1 MFIRVDGT
9 HTAGS
14 STGTLGLDDGAVG
27 AAVDA
32 AAALHTQALVDV
44 AFAVAEADGVF
55 GADFLAGVGKAALAH
70 LGDLDDL
77 LGAAIAGELDD
88 VDQRRLIV
96 LVRDD
101 AVLQAFGGG
110 HALIQRAQ
118 GEAHGQTDTL
128 GHDGSLQ
135 EDAATQRFFLAGD
148 DLKGQLTHQL
158 RIVRQLVGVVSH
170 TGHFGEHL
178 ATDIRYGG
186 VNASHSLI
194 APFLLRSMLHSER
207 GLPPVFCSRLQG
219 KHPS

>member
-32 AAALHTQALVDV
+32 AAALHAQALVDV

-128 GHDGSLQ
+128 GHDGSL
-135 EDAATQRFFLAGD
+135 
-148 DLKGQLTHQL
+148 
-158 RIVRQLVGVVSH
+158 
-170 TGHFGEHL
+170 
-178 ATDIRYGG
+178 
-186 VNASHSLI
+186 
-194 APFLLRSMLHSER
+194 
-207 GLPPVFCSRLQG
+207 
-219 KHPS
+219 